1 MNAKEQ
7 NKLAGIFLIVH
18 GAVQALI
25 MVALGLVYGGIG
37 LAMFATSRRNE
48 EQFVGLMFVVVMAFV
63 VLFSMIFVI
72 PQVVGGWKML
82 KERPNAR
89 TWGIVGSIISCMSF
103 PLGTAAGVFGLIFL
117 FGDAGRAFYLG
128 TSNAPGYSQP
138 QPPPP
143 NSWQG

>member
-1 MNAKEQ
+1 MTAKEQ
-7 NKLAGIFLIVH
+7 NKLAGIFLLVH
-18 GAVQALI
+18 GALQALFMFAI
-25 MVALGLVYGGIG
+25 GFIYAGIG
-37 LAMFATSRRNE
+37 AVMFAGARKEE
-48 EQFVGLMFVVVMAFV
+48 EQFAGVAIAVIMILV

-72 PQVVGGWKML
+72 PQVVGGWKMI

-117 FGDAGRAFYLG
+117 FGDAGRQFYLG
-128 TSNAPGYSQP
+128 SSQSSYYPP

-143 NSWQG
+143 SSWQ